1 MGTQEEEAAAL
12 EAAEAARKAAEEAAK
27 QQNSM
32 VADSPVV
39 IGWPDNEVRAERG
52 LRDNEKLGAVV
63 NARGT
68 AQAFGG

>member
-12 EAAEAARKAAEEAAK
+12 AAAEAARKAAEEAR

-39 IGWPDNEVRAERG
+39 IGWPDNEVQPERG

-68 AQAFGG
+68 AQAFGR